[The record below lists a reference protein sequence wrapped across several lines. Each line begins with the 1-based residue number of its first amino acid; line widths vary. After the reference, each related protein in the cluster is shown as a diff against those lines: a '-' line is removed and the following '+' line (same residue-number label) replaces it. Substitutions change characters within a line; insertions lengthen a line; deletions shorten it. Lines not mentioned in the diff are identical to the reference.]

1 MDDSRQDRDASFRLL
16 DVDLWSSDEVH
27 RPIIRSRMTIPEFP
41 QFKRLEITDQ
51 FEIEHWVR
59 NFLPYSDFN
68 FVSLWCWN
76 TKDTCELSW
85 LNDNLV
91 VLFNDYLSGEQ
102 FFSFIGVT
110 DVRRTAELLLDLA
123 SRRNIVQELRLIPEI
138 TAVAFDDG
146 PGLVLVPTPEHADYV
161 LSTSDWSVLHGKPF
175 RNKRNEIRGF
185 ERDHAPECR
194 EINLA
199 DSHIQSAVNAVYGE
213 WIVQREQAAKT
224 ETILESQAIGRVFS
238 LYRPQDLLALGL
250 FVEDRMIGFS
260 INERLKANYSMGHFW
275 KVVGS
280 VPGAYAYMLRHT
292 CRQLAAEGFELHN
305 IQQDLGDPGLA
316 ISKKLLRPDRYLGR
330 YLIAREENAKPA
342 PDPIRI
348 ELPDR
353 SPDFQISVR
362 YEEPSYVG

>member
-1 MDDSRQDRDASFRLL
+1 MDDSRRNRNASFRLL

-27 RPIIRSRMTIPEFP
+27 RRIVRSRMTIPEFP
-41 QFKRLEITDQ
+41 QFKRLEISDQ
-51 FEIEHWVR
+51 FEIEQWVQ

-76 TKDTCELSW
+76 TKNECELSW

-102 FFSFIGVT
+102 FFSFIGANE
-110 DVRRTAELLLDLA
+110 VRRTAELLLNLA
-123 SRRNIVQELRLIPEI
+123 RRRDMVQELRLIPEV

-161 LSTSDWSVLHGKPF
+161 LSTKDWTELYGKPF

-199 DSHIQSAVNAVYGE
+199 ETDVQRAVNAVYGE
-213 WIVQREQAAKT
+213 WTVEREQVAKK

-238 LYRPQDLLALGL
+238 LYRPQDLLAFGL

-275 KVVGS
+275 KVVGKH
-280 VPGAYAYMLRHT
+280 PGAYSYLLRHT
-292 CRQLAAEGFELHN
+292 CRQLASEGITSHN
-305 IQQDLGDPGLA
+305 IQQDLGEPGLA
-316 ISKKLLRPDRYLGR
+316 TAKRSYQPQAFLGR
-330 YLIAREENAKPA
+330 YLIARDDSIQRSADPFQTERIKPA
-342 PDPIRI
+342 
-348 ELPDR
+348 LPVHEHI
-353 SPDFQISVR
+353 FIGGFASV
-362 YEEPSYVG
+362 G